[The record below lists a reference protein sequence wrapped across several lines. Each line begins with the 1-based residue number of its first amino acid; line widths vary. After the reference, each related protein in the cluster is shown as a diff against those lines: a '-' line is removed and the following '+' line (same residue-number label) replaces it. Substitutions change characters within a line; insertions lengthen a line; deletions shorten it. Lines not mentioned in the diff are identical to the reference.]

1 MTAKKTDARK
11 PGRPPGAR
19 RAPGAGRPQDPDAL
33 RREKPVQFRTPADK
47 KERWERS
54 ANDLEQSFSEWARD
68 GLDAWVDVST
78 RAAEVGMQPRILVA
92 EALADQLRVR
102 SVLAELRTAKT
113 LSAMEERLLR
123 ILAPAEWSRRFG
135 DQ

>member
-1 MTAKKTDARK
+1 MTAKKTAGRK
-11 PGRPPGAR
+11 PGAS

-33 RREKPVQFRTPADK
+33 RRDKPIQFRTPADK
-47 KERWERS
+47 KERWERT
-54 ANDLEQSFSEWARD
+54 ANGLKQSFSEWARD

-78 RAAEVGMQPRILVA
+78 RAAEVGMEPRILVA

-102 SVLAELRTAKT
+102 SALAELRESKT
-113 LSAMEERLLR
+113 LSPMEERLLR

-135 DQ
+135 EQ